1 MKRLVAIIFVFCAL
15 SGFAQKYTVTDL
27 GTLGGSFAFA
37 IGINDSGEVVGYSA
51 FANPPPGYGYSSHA
65 FLYSNGTMTDLG
77 TLGGAS
83 SYAEGIN
90 GSGEV
95 VGSSYI
101 LTGNIFGDLN
111 SHAFLYS
118 NGMMKDLGTLGSP
131 YDDLSDSFA
140 QAINASGQVVG
151 GSNLPGDI
159 RNYTSHAFL
168 YSNGTMTDLGT
179 LGGTSSYANG
189 INDSGQVVGVS
200 SLPGDSAYHAFLYN
214 NGAMKDL
221 GTLGAS
227 TSSAYGIN
235 DSGQV
240 VGASGLPGN
249 SGSHTFLYSN
259 GTMTDLGTL
268 GGCCSEGYGINAS
281 GEVVGRASISG
292 YPAWVTVAFLY
303 ISSKG
308 MTDLNTLIPTGSG
321 WTLYSAQ
328 AINDKG
334 QIAALGLINGSQHAF
349 LLTPITPYK
358 AFIQQPIKP
367 DGSSVFKANR
377 GVIPV
382 KFTLTKDNLPTCD
395 LPPATIPLTRTAGGT
410 LGLLNLSKY
419 AMPADDGANFRIDPT
434 DCQYIYNLAASNVG
448 AGVYRVD
455 ISIDGN
461 VVGNAVFTL
470 N

>member
-1 MKRLVAIIFVFCAL
+1 MLTEKRIQPGSRKQKGEGMKRLVAIIFVFCAL

-168 YSNGTMTDLGT
+168 YSNG
-179 LGGTSSYANG
+179 
-189 INDSGQVVGVS
+189 
-200 SLPGDSAYHAFLYN
+200 
-214 NGAMKDL
+214 AMKDL

-227 TSSAYGIN
+227 TSYAYGIN

-259 GTMTDLGTL
+259 GTITDLGTL

>member
-1 MKRLVAIIFVFCAL
+1 MLTEKRIQPGSRKQKGEGMKRLVAIIFVFCAL

-65 FLYSNGTMTDLG
+65 FLYSNG
-77 TLGGAS
+77 
-83 SYAEGIN
+83 
-90 GSGEV
+90 
-95 VGSSYI
+95 
-101 LTGNIFGDLN
+101 
-111 SHAFLYS
+111 
-118 NGMMKDLGTLGSP
+118 MMKDLGTLGSP
-131 YDDLSDSFA
+131 CDDLSDSFA
-140 QAINASGQVVG
+140 KAINASGQVVG

-303 ISSKG
+303 ISSK
-308 MTDLNTLIPTGSG
+308 
-321 WTLYSAQ
+321 
-328 AINDKG
+328 
-334 QIAALGLINGSQHAF
+334 
-349 LLTPITPYK
+349 
-358 AFIQQPIKP
+358 
-367 DGSSVFKANR
+367 
-377 GVIPV
+377 
-382 KFTLTKDNLPTCD
+382 
-395 LPPATIPLTRTAGGT
+395 
-410 LGLLNLSKY
+410 
-419 AMPADDGANFRIDPT
+419 
-434 DCQYIYNLAASNVG
+434 
-448 AGVYRVD
+448 
-455 ISIDGN
+455 
-461 VVGNAVFTL
+461 
-470 N
+470 